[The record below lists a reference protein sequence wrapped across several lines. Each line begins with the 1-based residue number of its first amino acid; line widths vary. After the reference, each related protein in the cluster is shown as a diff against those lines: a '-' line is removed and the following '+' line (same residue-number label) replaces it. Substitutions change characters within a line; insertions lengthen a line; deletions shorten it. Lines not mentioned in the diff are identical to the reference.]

1 MEKNYCRIRK
11 DLLEDDIMIPL
22 SINSNYTYIGTSRK
36 KQYRWINDDEQFQI
50 KHCGKWYNA
59 ESIDFEF

>member
-11 DLLEDDIMIPL
+11 DLLEDGLMITLIMEEEFI
-22 SINSNYTYIGTSRK
+22 YIRTSRK
-36 KQYRWINDDEQFQI
+36 KQYRWINDDEKFQI